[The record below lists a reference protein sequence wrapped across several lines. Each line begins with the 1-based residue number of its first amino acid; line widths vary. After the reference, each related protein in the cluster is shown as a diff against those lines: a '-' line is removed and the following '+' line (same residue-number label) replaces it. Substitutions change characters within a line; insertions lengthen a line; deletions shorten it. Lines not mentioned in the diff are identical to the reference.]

1 MATIENYFVCV
12 GAQKAGTTWLSKLL
26 SAHPEIF
33 VTPVKE
39 IHYFDQAQGL
49 SDKLSAYKRWSRFR
63 KHTGRFL
70 SGSQSAKQKRRDLRW
85 YMNYLKGP
93 INDDWYVKLFPKSP
107 DHKISGEF
115 TPEYALIGLDGYTHI
130 RRLAPNAKVLF
141 VLRKPSE
148 QAWSQYLHFRD
159 RRNKEIDAGEAIRFW
174 QSDYSIKMRD
184 YALTI
189 RQLHEVFDKSN
200 VHAIFYEELKADTSR
215 SLHEIYEFLDVG
227 PIDLTKDSMKKVY
240 NMSPK
245 IDIVQELDAYLE
257 SECQKITDDVLE
269 IIGRV
274 PSSWTGQDTGASM
287 SAMQS
292 ETGDRN
298 RA

>member
-70 SGSQSAKQKRRDLRW
+70 SGSQGAKQKRRDLRW

-93 INDDWYVKLFPKSP
+93 INDDWYVKLFQESP
-107 DHKISGEF
+107 DHRISGEF
-115 TPEYALIGLDGYTHI
+115 TPEYTLIGLDGYAHI

-159 RRNKEIDAGEAIRFW
+159 RRNNEIDAGEAIRFW
-174 QSDYSIKMRD
+174 QTDYSIKMRN
-184 YALTI
+184 YAFTLG
-189 RQLHEVFDKSN
+189 QLYEVFDKSN
-200 VHAIFYEELKADTSR
+200 VHVIFYEELIDDTSR
-215 SLHEIYEFLDVG
+215 SLHELYEFLDVS
-227 PIDLTKDSMKKVY
+227 PFDLPTDLIKTVY
-240 NMSPK
+240 NKSPK
-245 IDIVQELDAYLE
+245 FDMVNELDAYLE
-257 SECQKITDDVLE
+257 AECLKITDDVLE
-269 IIGRV
+269 LVGRV
-274 PSSWTGQDTGASM
+274 PRAWTGQDSGTSIP
-287 SAMQS
+287 AMQS
-292 ETGDRN
+292 ENSDRN